1 MSTWQK
7 TVKGAGHRQIGQAR
21 YTVLVSKWNRSLILT
36 LVHYSKY
43 TERSSSRQK
52 AAATESPQSQ
62 ACLGHALTSGDV
74 KKYTHSATCK
84 VSFKTSS
91 NKTQKYYNQ
100 SKMNLPSDCP
110 PGRARFPKVGIQI
123 DWKIRFKLIYA

>member
-91 NKTQKYYNQ
+91 IKTQKYYNQ
-100 SKMNLPSDCP
+100 SK
-110 PGRARFPKVGIQI
+110 K
-123 DWKIRFKLIYA
+123 